1 MSCVQFRCCLLPPFP
16 KSAPDSLGMFKPLGP
31 GAVSYSVQCF
41 GVVGRQSF
49 TTLTPL
55 QNPPTN
61 EAHRAKKALPFPLPD
76 LIPVGAAWDSLPGSS
91 RAGSQPAGVRTGP
104 CSCRMDV
111 FPSPSSH
118 DFSGVFPTHFRCC
131 SAWSSGT
138 FPFPACPIPGSG
150 LAAASL
156 EASFEQVVMEHK
168 ELRWPCHLPVPVLSL
183 CPTGC
188 GVFLSPQGT
197 CPPRLGR
204 FGTNP
209 RKNPWNGGSSLHSPP
224 LCVWNQFQRLHQ
236 CQIHVLC
243 SAAPQIKGE

>member
-1 MSCVQFRCCLLPPFP
+1 MCSSGAASSLLSPNLLQILLECLSPLGLEQFPTACSVLGRWGGRVLPP
-16 KSAPDSLGMFKPLGP
+16 S
-31 GAVSYSVQCF
+31 
-41 GVVGRQSF
+41 
-49 TTLTPL
+49 
-55 QNPPTN
+55 PPSKILPRMR
-61 EAHRAKKALPFPLPD
+61 HIGQKKALPFPLPG

-131 SAWSSGT
+131 SALEFRN
-138 FPFPACPIPGSG
+138 FPLPCSVPGSG

-156 EASFEQVVMEHK
+156 EASLEQVVMEHK
-168 ELRWPCHLPVPVLSL
+168 GLRWPCHLPVPVLSL